1 MRFKKKH
8 SRKACRVVEL
18 EIMKKV
24 IKPWI
29 FEENQWILSYSEL
42 ILNKKCLTNCKVSGN
57 SVVFLISQ
65 CDMGRIVSKVWSF
78 ASERFRECLFNAPS
92 ENS

>member
-1 MRFKKKH
+1 
-8 SRKACRVVEL
+8 
-18 EIMKKV
+18 MKKV

-29 FEENQWILSYSEL
+29 FEENQWILSYLGAIEYD
-42 ILNKKCLTNCKVSGN
+42 KCLAKPVN

-78 ASERFRECLFNAPS
+78 ASERFRECLLHAPS
-92 ENS
+92 ENSGKNHQKYVFNDEIMDFL